1 MNISIFSPATKLNA
15 FLSIAILSLFV
26 EGPRERKSSMA
37 EVKETDSI
45 VLGFRFDSN
54 QKLRWCALEIIKLV
68 CMLTMNGILWSRSCA
83 AL

>member
-1 MNISIFSPATKLNA
+1 MNSSRFSPETKLNA

-26 EGPRERKSSMA
+26 EGPREKKGSMA

-54 QKLRWCALEIIKLV
+54 QNLRWCALEIIKLV
-68 CMLTMNGILWSRSCA
+68 CMLTMNVIL
-83 AL
+83 